1 MKQFI
6 FVSTTNEYAIA
17 LQKPLQITMIN
28 LCMHLWKEKEN
39 MIDSWLIVK
48 PNAVNSDVMN
58 KNEKILTIE

>member
-1 MKQFI
+1 MR
-6 FVSTTNEYAIA
+6 
-17 LQKPLQITMIN
+17 
-28 LCMHLWKEKEN
+28 LWKEKEN